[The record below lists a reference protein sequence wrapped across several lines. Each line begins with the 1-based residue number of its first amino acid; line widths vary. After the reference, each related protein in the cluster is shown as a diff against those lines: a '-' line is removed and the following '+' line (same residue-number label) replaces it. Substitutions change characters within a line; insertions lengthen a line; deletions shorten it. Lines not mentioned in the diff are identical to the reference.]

1 MNTMT
6 TRQAALVSLYTLY
19 EDAIATTFATACEK
33 GCATCCSINVTITSL
48 EARYLLAHPF
58 FTGAEARK
66 IVAGAGNRPRFIPSL
81 TINRLAEACLKEKH
95 VPEETG
101 IHAAGTCPLLD
112 DSRMCRVYSHRPFAC
127 RAMFSTE
134 RCRKDGAAEMPP
146 FLYTV
151 NLALCQL
158 IEHLDRHG
166 HTGNMIDMLAGD
178 GKQTI
183 ANTPLPGFPVPP
195 ADRQRLGTFLARLQN
210 YPVEDGTLMDFFPP
224 HLLCVEDGI
233 A

>member
-58 FTGAEARK
+58 FTGAEGRE

-95 VPEETG
+95 VQQETG

-178 GKQTI
+178 AKHTI

-195 ADRQRLGTFLARLQN
+195 ADRQRLRTFLVRLQN
-210 YPVEDGTLMDFFPP
+210 YPVEDGALMDFFPP
-224 HLLCVEDGI
+224 HLLCVEDRI